1 MPEPPIRWS
10 TYPNAYEQ
18 TLAGRIER
26 HTIASRLLEGNP
38 LGDPAERPLDVYVPP
53 GYEDDPGRR
62 YPSVYVIQGYTGA
75 APMWHNRAP
84 FRPTFPEAT
93 DVLFAGGGVPPCVV
107 VFVDAWTAYGG
118 SQFVDSP
125 GTGRYH
131 SYLCD
136 EVVPFV
142 DARYR
147 TLPAA
152 GHRGIAG
159 KSSGGFGA
167 MITPML
173 RPDLFGGLASHAG
186 DALYELCY
194 MQGFGKVVRALRDY
208 DGSYERFWEDFAS
221 RPPMSKQTDADLVMT
236 YGIAAAFS
244 ADADGSVHLPFDLHT
259 GRLVDDVWA
268 RWLAWDPVRMVPTY
282 ADALRGLRAI
292 YLDGG
297 TRDEWYLEL
306 GALAFRDA
314 LAEIGVTDVACELFD
329 AAHGAIDYRYPLG
342 LAYLAERLTKV
353 P

>member
-1 MPEPPIRWS
+1 MPEPPINWS
-10 TYPNAYEQ
+10 TYPNAYARA
-18 TLAGRIER
+18 LAGRVER
-26 HTIASRLLEGNP
+26 HTITSALLADNP
-38 LGDPAERPLDVYVPP
+38 LGDPAERPVEVYVPP
-53 GYEDDPGRR
+53 GYDDDPRQR

-75 APMWHNRAP
+75 VPMWQNRSP

-93 DVLFAGGGVPPCVV
+93 DALFAGGNAPPCVV

-118 SQFVDSP
+118 SQFVNSP
-125 GTGRYH
+125 ATGRYH

-142 DARYR
+142 DERYR
-147 TLPAA
+147 TLASA
-152 GHRGIAG
+152 EHRGITG

-194 MQGFGKVVRALRDY
+194 LSGFGKTVRALRDY
-208 DGSYERFWEDFAS
+208 DGSYEKFWENFAS
-221 RPPMSKQTDADLVMT
+221 RAPMSKETDGDLVMI
-236 YGIAAAFS
+236 YGVAAAFS
-244 ADADGSVHLPFDLHT
+244 ADDDGTVRLPFDLHT
-259 GRLVDDVWA
+259 GRLDEDVWA
-268 RWLAWDPVRMVPTY
+268 RWLAWDPVRMVPEH

-314 LAEIGVTDVACELFD
+314 LAEVGVTDVACEVFD
-329 AAHGAIDYRYPLG
+329 ATHMAIDYRYPQG
-342 LAYLAERLTKV
+342 LAYLAERLA
-353 P
+353 